1 MLDLGVKLG
10 PSKSAMAEIHIDVV
24 TPRAAPSEPQVAV
37 DAPKLAMPITA
48 EPPLL
53 TGVEFSG

>member
-10 PSKSAMAEIHIDVV
+10 PSTSAMADI
-24 TPRAAPSEPQVAV
+24 TPPAAPSEPDVAV